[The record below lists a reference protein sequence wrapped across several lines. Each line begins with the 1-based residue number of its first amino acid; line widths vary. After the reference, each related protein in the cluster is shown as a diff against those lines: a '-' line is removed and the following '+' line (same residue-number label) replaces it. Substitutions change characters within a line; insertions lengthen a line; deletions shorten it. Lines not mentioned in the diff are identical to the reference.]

1 MDKKLR
7 KENKDTVV
15 IEAVVAKADLDEV
28 IKTVAERQG
37 SEDEA
42 ANREA
47 ALQFEAMQLI
57 QEAVTEEGLKLAT
70 QPEMKFKDE
79 KDGDVLIT
87 IVCTLV
93 PDVDLGKYTG
103 FDVLKEEVN
112 VSDEEVLEYVMQQ
125 VNSQEM
131 WEDVDRPAKEHDQV
145 LIDFIGV
152 KDGVPFD
159 GGSAENYPLV
169 LGSHSFI
176 PGFEE
181 QLIGIKKE
189 EQKEVNVSFPEDYF
203 EPSLAGAPVVF
214 QITCHAVQ
222 EKVEPQLN
230 DAFVEKLGVENVK
243 TVEEFKATAKEHMH
257 EIKEQ
262 EAKNKQALEILDK
275 VVEDA
280 KVDVPQAMI
289 DQQVEQELGQL
300 KQQIQQYGMQFDQYL
315 QMAQTTEEDLKKQIE
330 PQAIMQI
337 KQALILIA
345 IAEKEQIEASQ
356 EEIAQEYE
364 LMSNVYHMPKEQL
377 QMFISDDVIRPQIIQ
392 RKTLDFLTKNN
403 SK

>member
-275 VVEDA
+275 VVEDS

>member
-28 IKTVAERQG
+28 IKTVTEKQG

-70 QPEMKFKDE
+70 QPEIKFKDE

-87 IVCTLV
+87 IICTLV

-131 WEDVDRPAKEHDQV
+131 WEDVDRAAKENDQV

-230 DAFVEKLGVENVK
+230 DAFVEKLGMENVK
-243 TVEEFKATAKEHMH
+243 TVEDFKAAAKEHMH
-257 EIKEQ
+257 EVKEQ

-315 QMAQTTEEDLKKQIE
+315 EMAQTTEEDLKKQIE

-364 LMSNVYHMPKEQL
+364 VMSNVYRMPKEQL

>member
-28 IKTVAERQG
+28 IKTVAEKQG

-70 QPEMKFKDE
+70 QPEIKFKDE

-87 IVCTLV
+87 IICTLV

-131 WEDVDRPAKEHDQV
+131 WEDVDRAAKENDQV

-230 DAFVEKLGVENVK
+230 DAFVEKLGMENVK
-243 TVEEFKATAKEHMH
+243 TVEDFKAAAKEHMH
-257 EIKEQ
+257 EVKEQ

-315 QMAQTTEEDLKKQIE
+315 EMAQTTEEDLKKQIE

-364 LMSNVYHMPKEQL
+364 VMSNVYRMPKEQL

>member
-1 MDKKLR
+1 MDKKLKR
-7 KENKDTVV
+7 ENKDTVI
-15 IEAVVAKADLDEV
+15 IEAVAPKDEIEKV
-28 IKTVAERQG
+28 MKDAAERQPDA
-37 SEDEA
+37 DEA
-42 ANREA
+42 KIRET

-57 QEAVTEEGLKLAT
+57 QEAVTEEGLKLAA

-87 IVCTLV
+87 LTCTLV
-93 PDVDLGKYTG
+93 PDVDLGQYTG
-103 FDVLKEEVN
+103 LDVLKEEVS
-112 VSDEEVLEYVMQQ
+112 VSDEEVLEF
-125 VNSQEM
+125 VNNEINSKEL

-145 LIDFIGV
+145 VIDFVGV

-159 GGSAENYPLV
+159 GGSAENFPLV

-189 EQKEVNVSFPEDYF
+189 EQKEINVSFPEDYF

-222 EKVEPQLN
+222 EKIEPQLN
-230 DAFVEKLGVENVK
+230 DAFIEKLGVENAK
-243 TVEEFKATAKEHMH
+243 TVEEFKAAAKHHMH
-257 EIKEQ
+257 EVKEQ

-275 VVEDA
+275 AVANA
-280 KVDVPQAMI
+280 KVEVPQVMI

-300 KQQIQQYGMQFDQYL
+300 KQQLQQYGMQFEQYL
-315 QMAQTTEEDLKKQIE
+315 EMAQTTEEEMKKQIE
-330 PQAIMQI
+330 PQAVMQI

-345 IAEKEQIEASQ
+345 IAEKEKIEATQ

-364 LMSNVYHMPKEQL
+364 LMADAYRMPKEQL
-377 QMFISDDVIRPQIIQ
+377 QMFISDEVIRPQIVQ

>member
-28 IKTVAERQG
+28 IKTVAEKQG

-70 QPEMKFKDE
+70 QPEIKFKDE

-87 IVCTLV
+87 IICTLV

-131 WEDVDRPAKEHDQV
+131 WEDVDRAAKENDQV

-230 DAFVEKLGVENVK
+230 DAFVEKLGMENVK
-243 TVEEFKATAKEHMH
+243 TVEDFKAAAKEHMH
-257 EIKEQ
+257 EVKEQ

-315 QMAQTTEEDLKKQIE
+315 EMAQTTEEDLKKQIE

-364 LMSNVYHMPKEQL
+364 VMSNVYRMQKEQL